1 MSHQS
6 IPRMERLNLTS
17 SFWKPAAPR
26 RVMAWDALR
35 KPSLRIVQKGHK
47 ALIFCYFW
55 IKPKVKSPSL
65 EQRTQ
70 ALHSM
75 HFCKGIPSP
84 SASAK
89 NPNWLQPLQKQL
101 QHDQM
106 ENQLYG
112 YVSSTWPAANEGKVS
127 AAAISHS
134 GVTTLP
140 GLCKKNLVKKE
151 PPRRAAREKHLK
163 PNFTDQMEKTLCQ
176 MATLPAA
183 TFSLS
188 CRTSSR

>member
-75 HFCKGIPSP
+75 HFCIDIPSLPP
-84 SASAK
+84 SVSK
-89 NPNWLQPLQKQL
+89 EVQL
-101 QHDQM
+101 
-106 ENQLYG
+106 
-112 YVSSTWPAANEGKVS
+112 
-127 AAAISHS
+127 AAA
-134 GVTTLP
+134 T
-140 GLCKKNLVKKE
+140 KKAA
-151 PPRRAAREKHLK
+151 AARSNGK
-163 PNFTDQMEKTLCQ
+163 PTLWICILYLAGGKRGESIRCGNQPQRSNHTSRFISCQ
-176 MATLPAA
+176 EGAA
-183 TFSLS
+183 PKG
-188 CRTSSR
+188 SS